1 MHLTCYENVSLFSGS
16 TIFQFNLWILHDK
29 TFQVTGHFLLSP
41 QYLLVVITV
50 YNWEVP
56 PVMVTRAVF
65 YPYQSGCKLKP
76 ISVIQ
81 PRLISVTCKYF
92 KVSLAPY
99 DVTFAPIGWGN
110 YFGFAFFKSP
120 LVPLTLVLTDI
131 VSMISQPFNSQKLL
145 TWNFSLQYPFINQ
158 QIGNENIQTY
168 QVEAAILI

>member
-1 MHLTCYENVSLFSGS
+1 
-16 TIFQFNLWILHDK
+16 
-29 TFQVTGHFLLSP
+29 
-41 QYLLVVITV
+41 
-50 YNWEVP
+50 
-56 PVMVTRAVF
+56 MVTRAVF

-99 DVTFAPIGWGN
+99 DVTFAPIGWEN

-131 VSMISQPFNSQKLL
+131 VSMISQPFNSQKWL
-145 TWNFSLQYPFINQ
+145 TWNFSVQYPFINQ